1 LTLDVDM
8 RSVAVARRFVETTF
22 DGVIPPSIVSDLVL
36 ATSELVTN
44 AVEHGD
50 SEAVVVTATSDGSRA
65 WISVRSADDA
75 GRIRPIDRWQ
85 PAAPDRPSGRG
96 LGIVHAI
103 ADDVSVVRR
112 AGSIEIVVF
121 KRLDS

>member
-1 LTLDVDM
+1 M

-96 LGIVHAI
+96 LGIVYAI